1 MNYYF
6 QKFLKE
12 NKIII
17 KKKKNQKSVVIVD
30 RGRYGTALYQ
40 CLIASAINHKYEYNI
55 IVLTQKKKNNSFTDF
70 YKSFGIED
78 FIFGTNIVLFT
89 KNFYKFILSFINF
102 IKSSIIINCHS
113 INWFVTK
120 YTIKNI
126 KVGDLIYDSYI
137 RNKKR
142 YLNPKKDFFFY
153 YLVFRTI
160 FKVINLLSLVKTI
173 KTKFLIIGTHSY
185 ANSDAIFLRIAI
197 KQKIKVLVPSPLK
210 KMNSLIEIDNN
221 HLRYGPR
228 NIYFD
233 KNQKKKFNDIKL
245 SEKFLK
251 KYIKKR
257 FESKIKFMHQV
268 NNDVEIANKTKINLS
283 RNDFLI
289 KFAQK
294 KIYKK
299 IIIFAPHAFSDS
311 PHADGY
317 DMCFRDYYEHFTET
331 IDYIVNLK
339 NKDVLWIV
347 RPHPLSNFY
356 GEKYIVENYLKN
368 SDQKNLILCPK
379 GLATKNLLE
388 ICDTVITF
396 RGVIGLELASIGK
409 KPITCRYSPYSN
421 FGVSL
426 EANSKDKY
434 FKILKEA
441 YKTNFKLSKKK
452 ELLAKK
458 LLYYLE
464 LVNPYKVMKISQNF
478 HDLIA
483 YIEKD
488 KRGIVWKKLLDRLKK
503 NGGFL
508 NDKFHLDC
516 LKKL

>member
-1 MNYYF
+1 M
-6 QKFLKE
+6 
-12 NKIII
+12 
-17 KKKKNQKSVVIVD
+17 
-30 RGRYGTALYQ
+30 
-40 CLIASAINHKYEYNI
+40 
-55 IVLTQKKKNNSFTDF
+55 
-70 YKSFGIED
+70 
-78 FIFGTNIVLFT
+78 
-89 KNFYKFILSFINF
+89 
-102 IKSSIIINCHS
+102 
-113 INWFVTK
+113 
-120 YTIKNI
+120 
-126 KVGDLIYDSYI
+126 
-137 RNKKR
+137 
-142 YLNPKKDFFFY
+142 
-153 YLVFRTI
+153 
-160 FKVINLLSLVKTI
+160 SLVKTI

-197 KQKIKVLVPSPLK
+197 KQKIKALVPSPLK
-210 KMNSLIEIDNN
+210 EMNGLIEIDNN

-251 KYIKKR
+251 KFIKKR

-268 NNDVEIANKTKINLS
+268 NNDVKIANKTKINLS

-294 KIYKK
+294 KKYKK

-368 SDQKNLILCPK
+368 SDQKNLILCQK

-426 EANSKDKY
+426 EANSKNKY

-503 NGGFL
+503 RWIF
-508 NDKFHLDC
+508 K
-516 LKKL
+516 

>member
-1 MNYYF
+1 M
-6 QKFLKE
+6 
-12 NKIII
+12 
-17 KKKKNQKSVVIVD
+17 D
-30 RGRYGTALYQ
+30 
-40 CLIASAINHKYEYNI
+40 
-55 IVLTQKKKNNSFTDF
+55 
-70 YKSFGIED
+70 
-78 FIFGTNIVLFT
+78 
-89 KNFYKFILSFINF
+89 
-102 IKSSIIINCHS
+102 
-113 INWFVTK
+113 WFVAK

-160 FKVINLLSLVKTI
+160 FKTINLLSLVKTI
-173 KTKFLIIGTHSY
+173 KTKLLIVGTHSY
-185 ANSDAIFLRIAI
+185 ANNDAIFLRIAI
-197 KQKIKVLVPSPLK
+197 KKKIKVLVPSPFQNS
-210 KMNSLIEIDNN
+210 NSLIEFDNN

-233 KNQKKKFNDIKL
+233 KTQKKKLNDIKL
-245 SEKFLK
+245 SEKSLK
-251 KYIKKR
+251 KFIKNR
-257 FESKIKFMHQV
+257 FESKIKFIHQV
-268 NNDVEIANKTKINLS
+268 NDDVKIANKTEISLS

-294 KIYKK
+294 KKYKK

-339 NKDVLWIV
+339 KKDVLWIV

-356 GEKYIVENYLKN
+356 GEKYVVENYLKIF
-368 SDQKNLILCPK
+368 DQKNLVLCPK

-388 ICDTVITF
+388 ICDTVITL

-409 KPITCRYSPYSN
+409 KPITCGYSPYSN

-426 EANSKDKY
+426 EVNSKKKY
-434 FKILKEA
+434 FKILNEA
-441 YKTNFKLSKKK
+441 YKTNYKLPKKK
-452 ELLAKK
+452 ELLARK
-458 LLYYLE
+458 LLYYME
-464 LVNPYKVMKISQNF
+464 LVNPYKAMKSSQNF
-478 HDLIA
+478 HDLI
-483 YIEKD
+483 IDIDKD
-488 KRGIVWKKLLDRLKK
+488 KRDIVWKKILDRLKK
-503 NGGFL
+503 NSGFL
-508 NDKFHLDC
+508 NDNFYLDC